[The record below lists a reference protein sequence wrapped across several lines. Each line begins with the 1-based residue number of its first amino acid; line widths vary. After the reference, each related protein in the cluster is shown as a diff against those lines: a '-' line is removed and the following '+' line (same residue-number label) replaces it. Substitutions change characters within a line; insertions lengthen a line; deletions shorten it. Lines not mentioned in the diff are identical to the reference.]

1 MSASFSAFIAGKP
14 VTGTG
19 PELPVINPADETEL
33 ARVTEAGPDLVD
45 HAAKAARAAFDDGRW
60 SRRSVEARQEML
72 RRIADRIDAGAE
84 ELAAIETAN
93 TGIPLS
99 QSKVRHVARA
109 GHNFRFF
116 ADYIGQAAGRLYDQ
130 APDHMTLVR
139 RQPVGVAGL
148 IAPWNAPVALG
159 AMKIAG
165 AIAFG
170 NSCIIKPSEQAPLG
184 VHRLVELIHD
194 AGLPD
199 GVVNLVSGRGA
210 VTGDALVRHAD
221 VNVVSFTGGTATGR
235 AIMSAAGQMLKPS
248 TMELGGKSANIIF
261 DSADFD
267 QAVDGALLGIF
278 TNNGQQCLA
287 GSRILV
293 QRSIADRFIPAF
305 LERVARLRV
314 GNPLDAATELGPVA
328 SRAHRDRIL
337 AYADTAKREGMQVLA
352 GGKAHAG
359 FDKGFYLEPTVAM
372 TDDPAVTVC
381 REEIFGPF
389 ATILLFDAPDDAF
402 RIANA
407 TDFGLVSYVWT
418 KDLYLALRA
427 QEELQSGVVWIN
439 TPMMRELRAP
449 FGGWKESGVG
459 AEGGMDCEAFYT
471 RQKTVTMARHPLPLR
486 RMGQG

>member
-1 MSASFSAFIAGKP
+1 MSIDFSAFIAGQP
-14 VTGTG
+14 VTGNG
-19 PELPVINPADETEL
+19 PAQPVINPATEETL
-33 ARVTEAGPDLVD
+33 AAIPEAGVDLVD
-45 HAAKAARAAFDDGRW
+45 RAAQAARIAFEDGRW
-60 SRRSVEARQEML
+60 HGKSVEERQAML
-72 RRIADRIDAGAE
+72 RRIADVIDAASD
-84 ELAAIETAN
+84 ELSAIETAN

-99 QSKVRHVARA
+99 QAKARHIARA

-116 ADYIGQAAGRLYDQ
+116 ADYIGQAAGRIYDQ

-184 VHRLVELIHD
+184 VHKLVELIHR
-194 AGLPD
+194 AGLPE

-210 VTGDALVRHAD
+210 VTGDALVRHPEVD
-221 VNVVSFTGGTATGR
+221 LVSFTGGTTTGR

-293 QRSIADRFIPAF
+293 QRSIADRFITAF
-305 LERVARLRV
+305 LERVARLRI
-314 GNPLDAATELGPVA
+314 GSPLDAGTELGPVA
-328 SRAHRDRIL
+328 SSAHRDRIL
-337 AYADTAKREGMQVLA
+337 SYADTARREGMQILA
-352 GGKAHAG
+352 GGRAHSG
-359 FDKGFYLEPTVAM
+359 FDKGFYLEPTVAL
-372 TDDPAVTVC
+372 TDDPGATVC

-389 ATILLFDAPDDAF
+389 ATILLFDTPDDAF

-407 TDFGLVSYVWT
+407 TRFGLVSYVWT
-418 KDLYLALRA
+418 QDIYLALRA

-459 AEGGMDCEAFYT
+459 AEGGLDCEAFYT
-471 RQKTVTMARHPLPLR
+471 RQKTITLARHPLALR
-486 RMGQG
+486 RMGTA

>member
-1 MSASFSAFIAGKP
+1 MSTFSAFIAGKP
-14 VTGTG
+14 VTGSG
-19 PELPVINPADETEL
+19 AVLPVINPADETEL
-33 ARVTEAGPDLVD
+33 TGIAEAGPDLVD
-45 HAAKAARAAFDDGRW
+45 QAARAARAAFDDGRW
-60 SRRSVEARQEML
+60 RNRPVEARQEIL
-72 RRIADRIDAGAE
+72 RRIADRIDAASD

-99 QSKVRHVARA
+99 QAKARHVARA

-116 ADYIGQAAGRLYDQ
+116 ADYIGQTAGRLYDQ
-130 APDHMTLVR
+130 APDHLTMVR

-148 IAPWNAPVALG
+148 IAPWNAPIALG
-159 AMKIAG
+159 AMKLAG

-184 VHRLVELIHD
+184 VHRLVELIHE

-199 GVVNLVSGRGA
+199 GVINLVSGRGA
-210 VTGDALVRHAD
+210 VTGDALVRHPD
-221 VNVVSFTGGTATGR
+221 VDVVSFTGGTGTGR
-235 AIMSAAGQMLKPS
+235 TIMSAAGQLLKPS

-261 DSADFD
+261 ESADFD
-267 QAVDGALLGIF
+267 QALDGALLGIF

-305 LERVARLRV
+305 LERVAKLRV
-314 GNPLDAATELGPVA
+314 GHPLDGTTEIGPVS
-328 SRAHRDRIL
+328 SRTHHDRIL
-337 AYADTAKREGMQVLA
+337 AYAETARREGMRILA
-352 GGKAHAG
+352 GGKAHAD
-359 FDKGFYLEPTVAM
+359 FAKGFYVEPTVAL
-372 TDDPAVTVC
+372 TDDPGLTVC
-381 REEIFGPF
+381 QEEIFGPF
-389 ATILLFDAPDDAF
+389 ATIMTFDTPDDAF

-407 TDFGLVSYVWT
+407 TRFGLVSYVWT
-418 KDLYLALRA
+418 QDLYLAMRA
-427 QEELQSGVVWIN
+427 QEELEAGVVWIN

-471 RQKTVTMARHPLPLR
+471 RQKTVTLARHPLPLR
-486 RMGQG
+486 RMGLG